1 MKAQTRQTAPV
12 EIAAC
17 EDAPPARASRRPPTT
32 SNQDSFHS
40 CFHLEGICYP
50 HMGPRTLG
58 RLREPSIREEPRG
71 TIADGRLGR
80 LLFSRLVINLGE
92 VRVDD
97 IFLVGG
103 GSAGVAG
110 AALRLRSNCFAQ
122 FDCRL
127 R

>member
-71 TIADGRLGR
+71 TEANYAANEQHVDEKSM
-80 LLFSRLVINLGE
+80 FFPESR
-92 VRVDD
+92 
-97 IFLVGG
+97 
-103 GSAGVAG
+103 
-110 AALRLRSNCFAQ
+110 
-122 FDCRL
+122 
-127 R
+127 